1 MAENF
6 IYQIFKALP
15 APSLVL
21 LPDAPKF
28 TITDVNDSYLAL
40 VSRTRDQLV
49 GKGYFEAYPEYPY
62 TNVAPWKDLLE
73 KLLTDHLPNQ
83 TPVSRFV
90 VNVPGTNYTEVRYLI
105 STNTPIFNDKNE
117 VEYILRSVADVTE
130 ITKFRLNDFTFSND
144 KFLSET
150 QRIARIG
157 SWDADVINE
166 KLVWSEV
173 VKEIYE
179 VEADYEPDFTLAASF
194 YDDEFRD
201 EFFAAT
207 QETLTRGT
215 LFDLE
220 LRIVTAKG
228 HPCWIR
234 ITGKAEIN
242 NGVCTRMYGT
252 IQDIH
257 SRKIIEQEL
266 IESRNRFE
274 SLIQTIDGIVWEADA
289 QTFEFSFVSD
299 QVKRILGYTPEEW
312 LGENNFWKD
321 HIHAEDVDMAIG
333 YCHRQT
339 LEVKNHAFDYRMK
352 RADGEVIWIKDLVTV
367 IHESGKPLL
376 LRGFMVDITETKR
389 LEDIEH
395 LEKTVLELNSRKT
408 STLRH
413 VLNEYLLGIERIFPG
428 MKCSIVG
435 IVDNRINNWA
445 APSVPDEYIQSIEN
459 TPIGDNVGSCG
470 TAAFTR
476 ERVIVSDIANDPRWA
491 DFRQLAL
498 PHHLLACWSHPIIS
512 SDDVVIATFAA
523 YYDKVKAPT
532 EDEIKIIDRVIAIL
546 TVVLEN
552 RQNSEVIMASK
563 NRLQSL
569 VTELRKNN
577 ELYEF
582 VNKATNDAIYDW
594 DLNNDHIEWGLGFYR
609 LFGFDMLEGN
619 YPLAKWAWHVHP
631 EDREKTEVSLQK
643 QLSDIEK
650 RKWTADYRFRKAD
663 DAYAHV
669 VENGYILRDRN
680 GQAVRMI
687 GVLRDVTRQKQEE
700 HELKLLS
707 SVITNTNDMVLIA
720 ESNPDDIAGLK
731 ILYVNAAFTKMT
743 GYAAT
748 DIVGKSPVV
757 LKGFSPSKNDFG
769 RLRNA
774 IRNLEPVETETVRY
788 QRNGESY
795 DLNLSLHPV
804 ADDEGMLTHWISIGH
819 DVTDRLRYIR
829 EIEEQNQK
837 FQEIAW
843 MQSHVIR
850 APLARL
856 MSLIDLVKNYQNSEI
871 EKTELL
877 DHILTSAYSLDDIIR
892 DISAKTEQL

>member
-1 MAENF
+1 M
-6 IYQIFKALP
+6 
-15 APSLVL
+15 
-21 LPDAPKF
+21 
-28 TITDVNDSYLAL
+28 TT
-40 VSRTRDQLV
+40 
-49 GKGYFEAYPEYPY
+49 
-62 TNVAPWKDLLE
+62 
-73 KLLTDHLPNQ
+73 
-83 TPVSRFV
+83 
-90 VNVPGTNYTEVRYLI
+90 
-105 STNTPIFNDKNE
+105 
-117 VEYILRSVADVTE
+117 
-130 ITKFRLNDFTFSND
+130 SN
-144 KFLSET
+144 
-150 QRIARIG
+150 G
-157 SWDADVINE
+157 
-166 KLVWSEV
+166 
-173 VKEIYE
+173 
-179 VEADYEPDFTLAASF
+179 
-194 YDDEFRD
+194 
-201 EFFAAT
+201 
-207 QETLTRGT
+207 
-215 LFDLE
+215 
-220 LRIVTAKG
+220 
-228 HPCWIR
+228 
-234 ITGKAEIN
+234 
-242 NGVCTRMYGT
+242 
-252 IQDIH
+252 
-257 SRKIIEQEL
+257 
-266 IESRNRFE
+266 
-274 SLIQTIDGIVWEADA
+274 
-289 QTFEFSFVSD
+289 
-299 QVKRILGYTPEEW
+299 
-312 LGENNFWKD
+312 
-321 HIHAEDVDMAIG
+321 
-333 YCHRQT
+333 
-339 LEVKNHAFDYRMK
+339 
-352 RADGEVIWIKDLVTV
+352 
-367 IHESGKPLL
+367 
-376 LRGFMVDITETKR
+376 
-389 LEDIEH
+389 
-395 LEKTVLELNSRKT
+395 
-408 STLRH
+408 
-413 VLNEYLLGIERIFPG
+413 
-428 MKCSIVG
+428 
-435 IVDNRINNWA
+435 
-445 APSVPDEYIQSIEN
+445 
-459 TPIGDNVGSCG
+459 
-470 TAAFTR
+470 
-476 ERVIVSDIANDPRWA
+476 
-491 DFRQLAL
+491 
-498 PHHLLACWSHPIIS
+498 
-512 SDDVVIATFAA
+512 
-523 YYDKVKAPT
+523 
-532 EDEIKIIDRVIAIL
+532 
-546 TVVLEN
+546 
-552 RQNSEVIMASK
+552 
-563 NRLQSL
+563 
-569 VTELRKNN
+569 
-577 ELYEF
+577 
-582 VNKATNDAIYDW
+582 
-594 DLNNDHIEWGLGFYR
+594 GLGFYR